1 MKTLFSKIISAVLLS
16 AMLLSQVQAEDEYL
30 LSESTYKA
38 LEAAQQQMADERY
51 QQAEVALLKLIGDT
65 EADSYERAVVLQT
78 LGYLYSETGDYARAT
93 EQFRS
98 ALDLNVLPE
107 DVTHDLRYNLAQLL
121 IADGDYQQGI
131 NLLNRWIRNETNPD
145 NSVYV
150 LLATAHYQI
159 KQFSKTVEN
168 IRTAINRADVPKE
181 DWYRMQL
188 AAHLEMQQY
197 DSAINVLETL
207 LTRHPDDKTY
217 WDQLG
222 SLYSR
227 QDKQLRALAVT
238 MLTKRLDLGDDDI
251 VMRLSNMYR
260 YLDIPFKSGQLLQ
273 QALDNKVIA
282 ANFDNL
288 EKLADSWLAAREAD
302 RAAKVLEQIRSQD
315 NSGETDLKLARLYAS
330 EEQWQQAQ
338 APLTAAIDKLAGDKK
353 GDALLMAGLVQYHL
367 ENFSRAVD
375 LLKQA
380 GQFEKQRDQA
390 AQWLRYLQQSQPEN
404 DDA

>member
-16 AMLLSQVQAEDEYL
+16 AMLMSPVSAEDEYL

>member
-1 MKTLFSKIISAVLLS
+1 MKMLLSKMILAALLS
-16 AMLLSQVQAEDEYL
+16 AMLLSPVQAEDEYL
-30 LSESTYKA
+30 LSERTYKA
-38 LEAAQQQMADERY
+38 LEAAQQQMADKRY
-51 QQAEVALLKLIGDT
+51 QQAEVALLKLVDDT
-65 EADSYERAVVLQT
+65 QAGSYERAVVLQT
-78 LGYLYSETGDYARAT
+78 LGYLYSETDDYARAT

-98 ALDLNVLPE
+98 ALDLNALPQ

-121 IADGDYQQGI
+121 IADGKYQQGI
-131 NLLNRWIRNETNPD
+131 DLLSRWISDEPNPD

-168 IRTAINRADVPKE
+168 IRTAISRADAPKE

-197 DSAINVLETL
+197 DSAINVLESL

-217 WDQLG
+217 WDQLS

-227 QDKQLRALAVT
+227 QDKQLTALAVT
-238 MLTKRLDLGDDDI
+238 MLAKRLDLGDNDTVI
-251 VMRLSNMYR
+251 RLSNMYR
-260 YLDIPFKSGQLLQ
+260 YLNIPFKSGQLLQ
-273 QALDNKVIA
+273 KALDDGVIA
-282 ANFDNL
+282 ANFENL

-302 RAAKVLEQIRSQD
+302 RAAKVLEQIRGQD
-315 NSGETDLKLARLYAS
+315 DSGETDLKLARLYVS
-330 EEQWQQAQ
+330 EEQWQSAE
-338 APLTAAIDKLAGDKK
+338 APLAAASEKLSGDKK
-353 GDALLMAGLVQYHL
+353 GAALLMAGMVQFHL
-367 ENFSRAVD
+367 DNYRRAED

-380 GQFEKQRDQA
+380 GQFEKQRNQA
-390 AQWLRYLQQSQPEN
+390 AQWLRHVQQSQPED

>member
-1 MKTLFSKIISAVLLS
+1 MKMLFSKIISAVLLS
-16 AMLLSQVQAEDEYL
+16 TMLMSPVLAEDEYL

-38 LEAAQQQMADERY
+38 LQAAQQQMADERY
-51 QQAEVALLKLIGDT
+51 QQAEVALLKLVDDT
-65 EADSYERAVVLQT
+65 QAGSYERAVVLQT
-78 LGYLYSETGDYARAT
+78 LGYLYSETGDYTRAT
-93 EQFRS
+93 EQFRL
-98 ALDLNVLPE
+98 ALDLNALPE
-107 DVTHDLRYNLAQLL
+107 DVTHNLRYNLAQLL
-121 IADGDYQQGI
+121 IADGQYQQGI
-131 NLLNRWIRNETNPD
+131 DLLNRWISNEPNPD
-145 NSVYV
+145 NNVYV

-159 KQFSKTVEN
+159 KQFTKTVEN
-168 IRTAINRADVPKE
+168 IRTAIRRAAAPKE

-227 QDKQLRALAVT
+227 QNKQQTALAVT
-238 MLTKRLDLGDDDI
+238 MLTKRLDLGDGDT

-260 YLDIPFKSGQLLQ
+260 YLNIPFKAGQLLQ
-273 QALDNKVIA
+273 QALDDKVIA

-302 RAAKVLEQIRSQD
+302 RAARVLERIRGQD
-315 NSGETDLKLARLYAS
+315 ASGETDLKLSRLYVS
-330 EEQWQQAQ
+330 EEQWQSAE
-338 APLTAAIDKLAGDKK
+338 APLAAAIEKLSSDKK
-353 GDALLMAGLVQYHL
+353 GDALLMAGMVQFHL
-367 ENFSRAVD
+367 DNYSRAEQ

-380 GQFEKQRDQA
+380 GQFEKQRNQA
-390 AQWLRYLQQSQPEN
+390 AQWLRHIQQTQAED

>member
-1 MKTLFSKIISAVLLS
+1 MKILRAKITLAGLLW
-16 AMLLSQVQAEDEYL
+16 AMLLTPVSAEEYL

-38 LEAAQQQMADERY
+38 LESAQQQMTDERY
-51 QQAEVALLKLIGDT
+51 QPAEAALLKLVNDT
-65 EADSYERAVVLQT
+65 KSGSYDRAVVLQT
-78 LGYLYSETGDYARAT
+78 LGYLYSETGDYTRAT
-93 EQFRS
+93 EQFRA
-98 ALDLNVLPE
+98 ALDLNALPE

-121 IADGDYQQGI
+121 IADGEYQRGI
-131 NLLNRWIRNETNPD
+131 DLLNRWISNEPNPD
-145 NSVYV
+145 NNVYV

-159 KQFSKTVEN
+159 KQYSKTVEN
-168 IRTAINRADVPKE
+168 IRTAISRANAPKE

-207 LTRHPDDKTY
+207 LTLHPDDKTY

-227 QDKQLRALAVT
+227 QEKQLTALAVT
-238 MLTKRLDLGDDDI
+238 MLAKRLDLGDDDT

-260 YLDIPFKSGQLLQ
+260 YLNIPFKSGQLLQ
-273 QALDNKVIA
+273 QALDDKVIS

-302 RAAKVLEQIRSQD
+302 RAARVLEQIRSQD
-315 NSGETDLKLARLYAS
+315 GSGETDLKLARLYVS
-330 EEQWQQAQ
+330 EEQWQQAE
-338 APLTAAIDKLAGDKK
+338 APLSAAIDKLAGDKK
-353 GDALLMAGLVQYHL
+353 GNALLMAGMVQYHL
-367 ENFSRAVD
+367 ENFSRAED

-380 GQFEKQRDQA
+380 GQFEQQRNQA
-390 AQWLRYLQQSQPEN
+390 AQWLRHVQQSQPE
-404 DDA
+404 DDDV

>member
-1 MKTLFSKIISAVLLS
+1 MKILFSKIISAVLLS
-16 AMLLSQVQAEDEYL
+16 AILMSPVLAEDEYL

-51 QQAEVALLKLIGDT
+51 QQAEVALLKLVDETKAG
-65 EADSYERAVVLQT
+65 SYERAVVLQT
-78 LGYLYSETGDYARAT
+78 LGYLYSETGDYTRAT
-93 EQFRS
+93 DQFQS
-98 ALDLNVLPE
+98 ALELNALPE
-107 DVTHDLRYNLAQLL
+107 DVTHNLRYNLAQLL
-121 IADGDYQQGI
+121 IADGKYQQGI
-131 NLLNRWIRNETNPD
+131 DLLNRWIGNEPNPD

-168 IRTAINRADVPKE
+168 IRTAISRANAPKE

-188 AAHLEMQQY
+188 SAHLEMQQY

-207 LTRHPDDKTY
+207 LTLHPDDKTY

-227 QDKQLRALAVT
+227 QDKQLTALAVT
-238 MLTKRLDLGDDDI
+238 MLAKRLDLGDDDI

-260 YLDIPFKSGQLLQ
+260 YLNIPFKSGQLLQ
-273 QALDNKVIA
+273 QALDNNVIA
-282 ANFDNL
+282 ANFENL

-315 NSGETDLKLARLYAS
+315 GSGETDLKLARLYVS

-338 APLTAAIDKLAGDKK
+338 APLSAAIDKLAGDKK

-367 ENFSRAVD
+367 ENFSRAED

-380 GQFEKQRDQA
+380 GKFEKQRNQA
-390 AQWLRYLQQSQPEN
+390 AQWLRHVQQSQPEDN
-404 DDA
+404 DA

>member
-1 MKTLFSKIISAVLLS
+1 MKMFISKITLAGLLWV
-16 AMLLSQVQAEDEYL
+16 MLLSPVMAEDEYL

-38 LEAAQQQMADERY
+38 LEAAQKQMADERY
-51 QQAEVALLKLIGDT
+51 QPAEAALLKLVNDT
-65 EADSYERAVVLQT
+65 SAGSYDRAVVLQT
-78 LGYLYSETGDYARAT
+78 LGYLYSETGDYTRAT

-98 ALDLNVLPE
+98 ALDLNALPE
-107 DVTHDLRYNLAQLL
+107 DVTHNLRYNLAQLL
-121 IADGDYQQGI
+121 IADGEYQRGI
-131 NLLNRWIRNETNPD
+131 DLLNRWISNEPNPD
-145 NSVYV
+145 NNVYV

-159 KQFSKTVEN
+159 KQYSKTVEN
-168 IRTAINRADVPKE
+168 IRTAISRANAPKE

-207 LTRHPDDKTY
+207 LTQHPDDKTY

-227 QDKQLRALAVT
+227 QDKQLTALAVT
-238 MLTKRLDLGDDDI
+238 MLAKRLDLGDDDT

-260 YLDIPFKSGQLLQ
+260 YLNIPFKSGQLLQ
-273 QALDNKVIA
+273 KALDDKVIA

-288 EKLADSWLAAREAD
+288 EKLADSWLAAREAE

-315 NSGETDLKLARLYAS
+315 GSGETDLKLARLYVS

-338 APLTAAIDKLAGDKK
+338 APLSAAIDKLAGDKK
-353 GDALLMAGLVQYHL
+353 GNALLMAGMVQFHL
-367 ENFSRAVD
+367 QNFSRAED

-380 GQFEKQRDQA
+380 GQFEQQRNQA
-390 AQWLRYLQQSQPEN
+390 AQWLRHVQQSQPE
-404 DDA
+404 DDNV

>member
-1 MKTLFSKIISAVLLS
+1 MKILFAKIISAALLS
-16 AMLLSQVQAEDEYL
+16 AILMSPVLAEDEYL

-51 QQAEVALLKLIGDT
+51 QQAEVALLKLVDETTAG
-65 EADSYERAVVLQT
+65 SYERAVVLQT
-78 LGYLYSETGDYARAT
+78 LGYLYSETGDYKRAT
-93 EQFRS
+93 EQFGS
-98 ALDLNVLPE
+98 ALELNALPE
-107 DVTHDLRYNLAQLL
+107 DVTHNLRYNLAQLL
-121 IADGDYQQGI
+121 IADGKYQQGI
-131 NLLNRWIRNETNPD
+131 DLLNRWISNEPNPE

-150 LLATAHYQI
+150 LLATAHYQL

-168 IRTAINRADVPKE
+168 IRTAINRANAPKE

-188 AAHLEMQQY
+188 SAHLEMKQY
-197 DSAINVLETL
+197 DSAISVLETL
-207 LTRHPDDKTY
+207 LTLHPNDKTY

-227 QDKQLRALAVT
+227 QDKQLTALAVT

-260 YLDIPFKSGQLLQ
+260 YLNIPFKSGQLLQ
-273 QALDNKVIA
+273 QALDNNVIA
-282 ANFDNL
+282 ANFENQ

-315 NSGETDLKLARLYAS
+315 GSGETDLKLARLYVS
-330 EEQWQQAQ
+330 EEQWQKAQ
-338 APLTAAIDKLAGDKK
+338 DPLSAAIDKLAGDKK

-367 ENFSRAVD
+367 ENFSRAED

-380 GQFEKQRDQA
+380 SKFEKQRNQA
-390 AQWLRYLQQSQPEN
+390 AQWLRHVQQSQSED

>member
-1 MKTLFSKIISAVLLS
+1 MKLLRAKITLACLLW
-16 AMLLSQVQAEDEYL
+16 AMLLTPVSAEEYL

-38 LEAAQQQMADERY
+38 LESAQQQMADERY
-51 QQAEVALLKLIGDT
+51 QPAEAALLKLVNDT
-65 EADSYERAVVLQT
+65 KSGSYDRAVVLQT
-78 LGYLYSETGDYARAT
+78 LGYLYSETGDYTRAA
-93 EQFRS
+93 EQFRA
-98 ALDLNVLPE
+98 ALDLNALPE
-107 DVTHDLRYNLAQLL
+107 DVTHNLRYNLAQLL
-121 IADGDYQQGI
+121 IADGEYQRGI
-131 NLLNRWIRNETNPD
+131 DLLNRWISNEPTPD
-145 NSVYV
+145 NNVYV
-150 LLATAHYQI
+150 LLAIAHYQI
-159 KQFSKTVEN
+159 KQYSKTVEN
-168 IRTAINRADVPKE
+168 IRTAISRANAPKE

-207 LTRHPDDKTY
+207 LTLHPDDKTY

-227 QDKQLRALAVT
+227 QEKQLTALAVT
-238 MLTKRLDLGDDDI
+238 MLAKRLDLGDDDT

-260 YLDIPFKSGQLLQ
+260 YLNIPFKSGQLLQ
-273 QALDNKVIA
+273 QALDDKVIA

-315 NSGETDLKLARLYAS
+315 SSGETDLKLARLYVS
-330 EEQWQQAQ
+330 EEQWQQAE
-338 APLTAAIDKLAGDKK
+338 APLSAAIDKLAGDKK
-353 GDALLMAGLVQYHL
+353 GNALLMAGMVQYHL
-367 ENFSRAVD
+367 ENFSRAED

-380 GQFEKQRDQA
+380 GKFEQQRNQA
-390 AQWLRYLQQSQPEN
+390 AQWLRHVQQSQPED